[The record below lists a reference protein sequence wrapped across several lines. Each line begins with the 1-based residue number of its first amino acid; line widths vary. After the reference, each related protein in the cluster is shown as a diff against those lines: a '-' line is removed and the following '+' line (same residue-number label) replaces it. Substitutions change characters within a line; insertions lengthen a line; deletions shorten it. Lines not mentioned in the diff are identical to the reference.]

1 MQFTVTFR
9 HMEGT
14 DALRGYAE
22 KRVARFKKFFADP
35 ISCHVTMST
44 TRHHH
49 TVDVNVQLHNGF
61 RIAAHETTE
70 NMYSSIDIVAAK
82 IERQVRRYKSKLRHR
97 KVRDMPAAPVF
108 HSRIH
113 EPDSTPVNADSIA
126 DDSQSLPE
134 TEAPAIKSREKI
146 SAQPMAIS
154 EAVMQLNLLH
164 TQFYVFR
171 NEDTAE
177 VNIVYKHED
186 GGYGLIETGKLSK

>member
-14 DALRGYAE
+14 KALKEYAE

-44 TRHHH
+44 SRYHH

-82 IERQVRRYKSKLRHR
+82 IERQVRRYKSKLRHH
-97 KVRDMPAAPVF
+97 KVREMPSAEVF
-108 HSRIH
+108 HTRIH
-113 EPDSTPVNADSIA
+113 DAEAKPIAPDTLEAE
-126 DDSQSLPE
+126 SQSVSE
-134 TEAPAIKSREKI
+134 AAPAIKSREKV
-146 SAQPMAIS
+146 AATAMTVA

-171 NEDTAE
+171 NEETGD
-177 VNIVYKHED
+177 VNVIYQHD
-186 GGYGLIETGKLSK
+186 QGGYGLIETGKGQA